1 MSCRTRRASGKVRMK
16 RFRRLWSPSSI
27 ISFAN
32 HPNWVK
38 KRENSLANPI
48 ATPPVKSQL
57 PVEVIGADLY
67 GQQFFEDT
75 QTLTIH
81 RNGVSILL
89 ANKLA
94 PDSEVILRNPENNEE
109 AAAFVVGQTS
119 EDKAGHVYGMAFL
132 DPSANPWH
140 IQFPADEAARTVQ
153 LACSSCHSVCTLSL
167 SDIELE
173 IFETTHELTRSCTTC
188 NSLTAWRETSR
199 EAMEKKPSSSPG
211 QDSNSKVIASPVEE
225 RRQNRRAGM
234 KTSACIRFSGVEVV
248 VACEDISKGGF
259 RFTSRKEYPQG
270 TRVEAAVP
278 YTKSSTNIFTIAGII
293 YCHKMPDGQF
303 RHGVT
308 YIKNRRSIGW
318 DP

>member
-1 MSCRTRRASGKVRMK
+1 
-16 RFRRLWSPSSI
+16 
-27 ISFAN
+27 
-32 HPNWVK
+32 
-38 KRENSLANPI
+38 LANPI
-48 ATPPVKSQL
+48 LTSPATLEL

-81 RNGVSILL
+81 RNGVSIRL
-89 ANKLA
+89 ANKLGR
-94 PDSEVILRNPENNEE
+94 DSEVILRNPENNEE
-109 AAAFVVGQTS
+109 ATAFVVGQTPGDNS
-119 EDKAGHVYGMAFL
+119 GHVYGLAFL

-140 IQFPADEAARTVQ
+140 IQFPAAEAPRIVQ
-153 LACSSCHSVCTLSL
+153 LECSSCRSVCTLSL

-173 IFETTHELTRSCTTC
+173 IFEATRELTRSCNTC
-188 NSLTAWRETSR
+188 NSFTAWRETTR
-199 EAMEKKPSSSPG
+199 EAMEKRPG
-211 QDSNSKVIASPVEE
+211 GSQVQDPNPKVIDSPMEE
-225 RRQNRRAGM
+225 RRNNRRAGM
-234 KTSACIRFSGVEVV
+234 KTAACVRFSGVEVE

-278 YTKSSTNIFTIAGII
+278 YTKASTNIFTLAGII
-293 YCHKMPDGQF
+293 YCHRMPDGRF

>member
-1 MSCRTRRASGKVRMK
+1 M
-16 RFRRLWSPSSI
+16 
-27 ISFAN
+27 
-32 HPNWVK
+32 
-38 KRENSLANPI
+38 ENSLANPI

-75 QTLTIH
+75 RTLTIH
-81 RNGVSILL
+81 RRGVSILL

-109 AAAFVVGQTS
+109 ATAFVVGQTS
-119 EDKAGHVYGMAFL
+119 EDRAGHVYGMAFL

-140 IQFPADEAARTVQ
+140 IQFPAAEAARMVQ
-153 LACSSCHSVCTLSL
+153 LECSSCHSVCTLSL

-173 IFETTHELTRSCTTC
+173 NFEATRELTRSCTTC
-188 NSLTAWRETSR
+188 NSSKAWRETSR
-199 EAMEKKPSSSPG
+199 EAIEKKPSSSPG
-211 QDSNSKVIASPVEE
+211 QDPNPKVIASPVEE
-225 RRQNRRAGM
+225 RRKSRRAGM
-234 KTSACIRFSGVEVV
+234 KTSACVRFSGVEVV

-270 TRVEAAVP
+270 MRVEAAVP
-278 YTKSSTNIFTIAGII
+278 YTKSSNNIFTLAGII

-308 YIKNRRSIGW
+308 YIKNLRSIGW

>member
-1 MSCRTRRASGKVRMK
+1 MK
-16 RFRRLWSPSSI
+16 RFRRWWSTSSI
-27 ISFAN
+27 DSFAN
-32 HPNWVK
+32 HTFRVK
-38 KRENSLANPI
+38 KRESSLSDPI
-48 ATPPVKSQL
+48 ATLPDKLQL

-81 RNGVSILL
+81 RNGVSLLL
-89 ANKLA
+89 ASKLA
-94 PDSEVILRNPENNEE
+94 LDSEVILRNPESNRE
-109 AAAFVVGQTS
+109 AIAFVVGGGRETA
-119 EDKAGHVYGMAFL
+119 AGHVYGLAYV
-132 DPSANPWH
+132 DPSADPWG
-140 IQFPADEAARTVQ
+140 IQFPAAEPSRAVQ
-153 LACSSCHSVCTLSL
+153 LACGGCHSVCTLSL

-173 IFETTHELTRSCTTC
+173 IFEATRELTRACGTC
-188 NSLTAWRETSR
+188 NSSMVWKETGG
-199 EAMEKKPSSSPG
+199 ETTEKKPGNLSGQELNPKVSESPM
-211 QDSNSKVIASPVEE
+211 EE
-225 RRQNRRAGM
+225 RRKNRRAGM
-234 KTSACIRFSGVEVV
+234 KTSACVRFSGVEVV

-278 YTKSSTNIFTIAGII
+278 YTKSSTNIFTHAGII

>member
-1 MSCRTRRASGKVRMK
+1 MK
-16 RFRRLWSPSSI
+16 RFQIAWSPFSLSSV
-27 ISFAN
+27 AN
-32 HPNWVK
+32 YPIRVK
-38 KRENSLANPI
+38 KREYSLANPI
-48 ATPPVKSQL
+48 LTSPAKLEL
-57 PVEVIGADLY
+57 PVEVIGADLF

-89 ANKLA
+89 ANKLG
-94 PDSEVILRNPENNEE
+94 PDSEVILRNPETNEE
-109 AAAFVVGQTS
+109 ATAFVVGQTR
-119 EDKAGHVYGMAFL
+119 EDSNGHVYGLAYL
-132 DPSANPWH
+132 DPSANPWRV
-140 IQFPADEAARTVQ
+140 QFPAADPARIVQ
-153 LACSSCHSVCTLSL
+153 LECSGCRSVCTLSL

-173 IFETTHELTRSCTTC
+173 IFETTRGLTRSCKAC
-188 NSLTAWRETSR
+188 NSFMAWRETRR
-199 EAMEKKPSSSPG
+199 ELTERNPGNSTG
-211 QDSNSKVIASPVEE
+211 QDPDPKVIESPVESPVEE
-225 RRQNRRAGM
+225 RRKNRRAVM
-234 KTSACIRFSGVEVV
+234 KMVACVRYSGVEVV

-270 TRVEAAVP
+270 TRVDTAVP
-278 YTKSSTNIFTIAGII
+278 YTKSSTNIFSPAGII